1 MPKRREPTDLVV
13 AKGRKHFTK
22 RDIEERRAQEL
33 DVPFK
38 NIEAPKHL
46 KKSLVKEFY
55 DIAYK
60 LLEIGVMTELDEE
73 ALARYL
79 ISKELH
85 ITYTAVLEDTML
97 NPKVSIEEIT
107 KLMNAQD
114 KAFKQVRQSA
124 ADLGLT
130 ITSRCK
136 LTIPEAKNKYVEL

>member
-46 KKSLVKEFY
+46 STTQKKEFY

-79 ISKELH
+79 ISKDL
-85 ITYTAVLEDTML
+85 YLEYSALLSVYMASSKTT
-97 NPKVSIEEIT
+97 IEDIS
-107 KLMNAQD
+107 KLMTTQD

-130 ITSRCK
+130 ISSRCK

>member
-1 MPKRREPTDLVV
+1 MPKQRQPVDMVI

-22 RDIEERRAQEL
+22 QDIEERRAQEI

-38 NIEAPKHL
+38 NIEAPAYL
-46 KKSLVKEFY
+46 TGSLEEEFY

-73 ALARYL
+73 LLARYL
-79 ISKELH
+79 ISKQHYLKYSNLL
-85 ITYTAVLEDTML
+85 TKALQRGDV
-97 NPKVSIEEIT
+97 EESA
-107 KLMNAQD
+107 KLVTTQD
-114 KAFKQVRQSA
+114 KLYKQVRMAA

-136 LTIPEAKNKYVEL
+136 LTIPNAPQSYVEL

>member
-1 MPKRREPTDLVV
+1 MPKQREPVDMIK

-22 RDIEERRAQEL
+22 KDIEARKEREL

-38 NIEAPKHL
+38 NILAPNCLDKAQ
-46 KKSLVKEFY
+46 KKEFY

-60 LLEIGVMTELDEE
+60 LLEIGVMTELDED

-79 ISKELH
+79 IAKEHYLQYSLLLSASLATYDIGKTSKLV
-85 ITYTAVLEDTML
+85 T
-97 NPKVSIEEIT
+97 
-107 KLMNAQD
+107 AQD
-114 KAFKQVRQSA
+114 KLFKQVRAAA

-136 LTIPEAKNKYVEL
+136 INLPDPRKNGYVDL

>member
-1 MPKRREPTDLVV
+1 MPKQREPIELVV

-38 NIEAPKHL
+38 DIEAPEYLTGKL
-46 KKSLVKEFY
+46 EAEFY

-60 LLEIGVMTELDEE
+60 LLAIGVMTELDED

-79 ISKELH
+79 ITKQHYLKYSNLLTKALQKGELEN
-85 ITYTAVLEDTML
+85 AA
-97 NPKVSIEEIT
+97 
-107 KLMNAQD
+107 KLVTTQD
-114 KAFKQVRQSA
+114 KLANQLRKTA

-136 LTIPEAKNKYVEL
+136 LVVPEANNNYVEL

>member
-1 MPKRREPTDLVV
+1 MPKQREPVDMVI

-22 RDIEERRAQEL
+22 RDIEERRAKEI

-38 NIEAPKHL
+38 NVLAPKYL
-46 KKSLVKEFY
+46 NKQQKKEFY

-60 LLEIGVMTELDEE
+60 LLEIGVMTELDED

-79 ISKELH
+79 LVKDEYLIYSQAVMELLAQGLISDAAALSNIK
-85 ITYTAVLEDTML
+85 D
-97 NPKVSIEEIT
+97 
-107 KLMNAQD
+107 KL
-114 KAFKQVRQSA
+114 FKQVRSAA

-136 LTIPEAKNKYVEL
+136 LVVPKVNNDDVEL